1 VVAPDGLSTTT
12 YSYQGNTV
20 TVTDPK
26 GIWKKF
32 TTDAL
37 GNLVT
42 GVEPRPGGGAD
53 YATSYTY
60 NFRNQLTDVSMPR
73 DGYTQTRT
81 FVYNNGGQLTSATNP
96 GNGTVTY
103 SYAGA
108 RLDYK
113 RDAKNQKTQYRYDS
127 GGRVTAVEWW
137 SPTNTLVGTRTF
149 EYDSSF
155 FGQAVQ
161 GRLARVSWGGMSYS
175 YSYHPAGAVTAKRV
189 IAFPWMSSR
198 ISYAMSYAIE
208 ASREHFMQNLWALVS
223 LGRKFKK
230 SSQNYAVNL
239 CLEPRTSSQRA
250 GFFLASYTWG
260 LSSKSRPT
268 SSALSAHGG
277 LNERAGW

>member
-1 VVAPDGLSTTT
+1 
-12 YSYQGNTV
+12 
-20 TVTDPK
+20 
-26 GIWKKF
+26 
-32 TTDAL
+32 L
-37 GNLVT
+37 GNLALV
-42 GVEPRPGGGAD
+42 VEPRPGGGAD
-53 YATSYTY
+53 YVTSYTY
-60 NFRNQLTDVSMPR
+60 NFRNQLTGVSMPR

-96 GNGTVTY
+96 ENGTVTY

-175 YSYHPAGAVTAKRV
+175 YSYHPAGAVMAKRLT
-189 IAFPWMSSR
+189 IGGR
-198 ISYAMSYAIE
+198 
-208 ASREHFMQNLWALVS
+208 NLD
-223 LGRKFKK
+223 
-230 SSQNYAVNL
+230 AVYEYDN
-239 CLEPRTSSQRA
+239 E
-250 GFFLASYTWG
+250 
-260 LSSKSRPT
+260 
-268 SSALSAHGG
+268 GG
-277 LNERAGW
+277 WRR